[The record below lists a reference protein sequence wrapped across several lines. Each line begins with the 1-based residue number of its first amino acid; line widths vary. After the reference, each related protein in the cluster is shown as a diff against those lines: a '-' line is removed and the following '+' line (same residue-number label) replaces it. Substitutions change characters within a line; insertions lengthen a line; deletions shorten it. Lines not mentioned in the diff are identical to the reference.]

1 MKHILIFLL
10 LAATALRCFAASVKL
25 EWDPPEQGL
34 PVTYTL
40 LINSE
45 GNLSQIEGITELGLT
60 VTNLAPGVKHMFQV
74 VAVNDYGPGP
84 GSQILSYIAS
94 DPIEVDIP
102 VLQAPTNIIST
113 GLLLG
118 SQTSWTLGLKWT
130 DPNTNSVIGF
140 IVRSRRPDGSVL
152 GVTKT
157 VARSVQ
163 VGQLPFGST
172 NTISIAA
179 FDALGNE
186 SPESEPLSVSMV
198 RSAPLGLRAVKY
210 ETVLKLP

>member
-1 MKHILIFLL
+1 MKKLLSIFLL
-10 LAATALRCFAASVKL
+10 ISTGLRCFAASVTL
-25 EWDPPEQGL
+25 EWEPPEQGL

-40 LINSE
+40 LINSD
-45 GNLSQIEGITELGLT
+45 GATNQVDGITELRHT
-60 VTNLAPGVKHMFQV
+60 VTNLTPGLHMFQV
-74 VAVNDYGPGP
+74 VAVNQYGAGP
-84 GSQILSYIAS
+84 GSQILTYLAS
-94 DPIEVDIP
+94 DPIEVEVP
-102 VLQAPTNIIST
+102 VLKAPTNIIST

-130 DPNTNSVIGF
+130 DQNTNTIGF
-140 IVRSRRPDGSVL
+140 VVRSRRPDGSL
-152 GVTKT
+152 MNELKT

-163 VGQLPFGST
+163 VGQLPFDST
-172 NTISIAA
+172 NTISIAS

-198 RSAPLGLRAVKY
+198 RSVPFGLRAVKY